1 MKRTISPLAALAL
14 ASTLTSTPVHAAPA
28 LTSPDGRLSA
38 SFGDAPLAEGKP
50 DGIASFTLS
59 YGGKPIL
66 MPSPLSLRTWTP
78 QAGSKGYRLVGASP
92 AREVKDSWAPVAG
105 RFARVP
111 DHYRETILTYQDAAL
126 PQRRIDVVF
135 RLYDQGAA
143 FRYVIHGTPGERL
156 AIKKEDTQYAFAA
169 DFDCWGYNQG
179 QYTGGHEGEFDPVKA
194 SKIRDAS
201 LYTLPLVC
209 KTGQAGT
216 TIALTVSDVRDYP
229 VAFVG
234 GRENG
239 APGVQLKH
247 PVRFDTP
254 SSRRQ
259 TTSIAEATLG
269 KEGFRTPWNVLM
281 VADSPAALATTSL
294 VQTLAAPSRIADT
307 SWIKPGKVAWDW
319 WNGSQAAVAE
329 PGMNT
334 ATYKAFVDFAAEL
347 GLEYIMID
355 EGWSVGSAIEPVKG
369 ADVTRH
375 KPELDLP
382 AVIAYARTKGVGVW
396 LWLQWEQ
403 LDQQM
408 DKALATYERWGIKG
422 IKVDFMN
429 RADQQMVNYYE
440 RLIGKAAQHRIMVN
454 MHGGYP
460 SMGLER
466 TWPNLLTQE
475 GIMGAEF
482 NKWSSRVTATHNV
495 TLPFTRMLLG
505 PGDYTP
511 GAMRHV
517 APGAMQQNI
526 RFNNP
531 YVQTTRGHN
540 VAMYVVYDTPLQMV
554 SDSPPSYRKADGSWQ
569 DGVDF
574 IKAVPVT
581 WDETRV
587 LQGDIGQY
595 VVTARRSGNDW
606 YIGAMSNEQ
615 ARTIDLPL
623 DFLGQGRYQ
632 ARVWEDGAAPDTLK
646 VSDRTVD
653 AGARLRLDLA
663 ASGGAAVVLRRAP

>member
-1 MKRTISPLAALAL
+1 MKKILFALAALPLAL
-14 ASTLTSTPVHAAPA
+14 PAAHGAAPA
-28 LTSPDGRLSA
+28 LTSPNGRLAA

-50 DGIASFTLS
+50 DGIATFTLS
-59 YGGKPIL
+59 YQGQPL
-66 MPSPLSLRTWTP
+66 LLPSPLSLRTWTP
-78 QAGSKGYRLVGASP
+78 LAGSQGYRLVSASAP
-92 AREVKDSWAPVAG
+92 REVKASYKPVAG
-105 RFARVP
+105 RFAEVP
-111 DHYRETILTYQDAAL
+111 DHYRETVLSYQDVAL

-143 FRYVIHGTPGERL
+143 FRYVIHGKPGEQV
-156 AIKKEDTQYAFAA
+156 AIRKEDTQFAFAG

-209 KTGQAGT
+209 KTGQAGAT
-216 TIALTVSDVRDYP
+216 MAFTVSDVRDYP
-229 VAFVG
+229 VAFLS

-239 APGVQLKH
+239 APGIQLKH
-247 PVRFDTP
+247 APRFDTP

-259 TTSIAEATLG
+259 KISVAEVRLPPQ
-269 KEGFRTPWNVLM
+269 GFQTPWNVVM
-281 VADSPAALATTSL
+281 VGDSPAQLATTSL
-294 VQTLAAPSRIADT
+294 VQTLAAPSKIADT

-319 WNGSQAAVAE
+319 WNGSQAAVPN

-334 ATYKAFVDFAAEL
+334 ATYRAFVDFAAEA

-382 AVIAYARTKGVGVW
+382 AIIQYGKSKGVGVW
-396 LWLQWEQ
+396 IWLQWEQ
-403 LDQQM
+403 LDRQM
-408 DKALATYERWGIKG
+408 DAALATYARWGVKG

-440 RLIGKAAQHRIMVN
+440 RLIGKAAQHKIMVD

-460 SMGLER
+460 SLGLER

-482 NKWSSRVTATHNV
+482 NKWSQRVTATHNV

-505 PGDYTP
+505 PADYTP
-511 GAMRHV
+511 GAMRHLPPSGF
-517 APGAMQQNI
+517 AANI
-526 RFNNP
+526 RFVNP
-531 YVQTTRGHN
+531 YVMTTRAHN
-540 VAMYVVYDTPLQMV
+540 LAMYVVYDSPLQMV
-554 SDSPPSYRKADGSWQ
+554 SDSPPSYRKADGAWQ

-574 IKAVPVT
+574 IRQVPVK

-587 LQGDIGQY
+587 LQGDIGEY
-595 VVTARRSGNDW
+595 VVTARRAGRDW
-606 YIGAMSNEQ
+606 YVGVMGNE
-615 ARTIDLPL
+615 AERTIDLPL
-623 DFLGQGRYQ
+623 DFLGAGRYQ
-632 ARVWEDGAAPDTLK
+632 ARLWEDGAASDALA
-646 VSDRTVD
+646 VSERTVE
-653 AGARLRLDLA
+653 AGATLRLALKG
-663 ASGGAAVVLRRAP
+663 SGGAALVLRPAP